1 MTKTENYNLP
11 QWEAHDPV
19 RRGDFNQAMANIDA
33 EIAAAQEK
41 GFVVGSYTGN
51 GLTMDDGGQAITLG
65 FRPRF
70 LIIAK
75 GWSTALASASMVI
88 VSEYPND
95 GVENIVAFTD
105 TGFTVANYTESSSSI
120 KINQDGNSYGYVAFR

>member
-1 MTKTENYNLP
+1 MTKTENCNLP

-19 RRGDFNQAMANIDA
+19 RREDFNQAMANIDA

-75 GWSTALASASMVI
+75 GWSIALASASMVI

-95 GVENIVAFTD
+95 GVENIVVFTD
-105 TGFTVANYTESSSSI
+105 TGFTVANYTETSSSI